1 MMNRKLILILALVCS
16 ITCFAQGK
24 RKWRGNFLLSGEVE
38 NTQTGEAVLSYIDIT
53 RKGEEKKEIV
63 AAIAD
68 GKFGFSDYL
77 EEPAYAKLKIGNA
90 VHILYLDPTQM
101 QIKITADDSFEVK
114 GSWTYDDYIKIEQL
128 EERINGLADEGK
140 KNTHGNL
147 AELSYASVVKDSFVV
162 LRKMLEVADPNHP
175 QHSDVRSKQMIGI
188 LMNMSDALKETP
200 TGVRASESL
209 FLSSVKMYNK
219 Q

>member
-1 MMNRKLILILALVCS
+1 MTKRLILILALLCS
-16 ITCFAQGK
+16 VTCFSQGK

-38 NTQTGEAVLSYIDIT
+38 NLQTGEAVLSYTDIT
-53 RKGEEKKEIV
+53 RKGDEKKVIV

-68 GKFGFSDYL
+68 GKFGFSNFL
-77 EEPAYAKLKIGNA
+77 EEPAYATLKVGDKE
-90 VHILYLDPTQM
+90 HILYIDPTQM
-101 QIKITADDSFEVK
+101 KVTITANNQLVVN
-114 GSWTYDDYIKIEQL
+114 GSWTNDDYIKIEQL
-128 EERINGLADEGK
+128 EERINGLADDGK
-140 KNTHGNL
+140 KNVNGNL

-162 LRKMLEVADPNHP
+162 LRKMLEVANPDHP

-209 FLSSVKMYNK
+209 FLSSVKMYNN

>member
-1 MMNRKLILILALVCS
+1 MTKRLILILVLLCS
-16 ITCFAQGK
+16 VTCFSQGK

-38 NTQTGEAVLSYIDIT
+38 NLQTGEAVLSYTDIT
-53 RKGEEKKEIV
+53 RKGDEKKVIV

-68 GKFGFSDYL
+68 GKFGFSDFL
-77 EEPAYAKLKIGNA
+77 EEPAYATLKVGDKE
-90 VHILYLDPTQM
+90 HIVYIDPTQM
-101 QIKITADDSFEVK
+101 QVTITTNNQLAVN
-114 GSWTYDDYIKIEQL
+114 GSWTNDDYIKIEQL

-140 KNTHGNL
+140 INSHGNL

-162 LRKMLEVADPNHP
+162 LRKMLEVANPDHP

-209 FLSSVKMYNK
+209 FLSSVKMYNN

>member
-1 MMNRKLILILALVCS
+1 MTKRLILILALLCS
-16 ITCFAQGK
+16 VTCFSQGK

-38 NTQTGEAVLSYIDIT
+38 NLQIREAVLSYTDIT
-53 RKGEEKKEIV
+53 RKGDEKKVIV

-68 GKFGFSDYL
+68 GKFGFSDFL
-77 EEPAYAKLKIGNA
+77 EEPAYATLKVGDKE
-90 VHILYLDPTQM
+90 HILYIDPTQM
-101 QIKITADDSFEVK
+101 QVTITTNNQLVVN
-114 GSWTYDDYIKIEQL
+114 GSWTNDDYIKIEQL

-140 KNTHGNL
+140 KNSHRNL

-162 LRKMLEVADPNHP
+162 LRKMLEVANPDHP

-209 FLSSVKMYNK
+209 FLSSVKMYNN

>member
-1 MMNRKLILILALVCS
+1 MTKRLILILALLCS
-16 ITCFAQGK
+16 VTCFSQGK

-38 NTQTGEAVLSYIDIT
+38 NLQTGEAVLSYTDIT
-53 RKGEEKKEIV
+53 RKGDEKKVIV

-68 GKFGFSDYL
+68 GKFGFSDFL
-77 EEPAYAKLKIGNA
+77 EEPAYATLKVGDKE
-90 VHILYLDPTQM
+90 HILYVDPTQI
-101 QIKITADDSFEVK
+101 QVTITTNNQLVVN
-114 GSWTYDDYIKIEQL
+114 GSWTNDDYIKIEQL

-140 KNTHGNL
+140 KNSHGNL

-162 LRKMLEVADPNHP
+162 LRKMLEVANPDHP

-209 FLSSVKMYNK
+209 FLSSIKMYNN